1 MSVRRLPI
9 AMPLILLASFAL
21 SGSAEA
27 EEANAPAAQ
36 AADAIRLNFK
46 DAPLDAVLQH
56 LSEVAGISVVTDAPT
71 EGRITLISKQPISLD
86 GALALLDSALK
97 DKGYA
102 TVRMGQTLK
111 IVPLTEA
118 KKASIPVHSGSE
130 PEQITPSDQLITQV
144 IPLQSV
150 DAVKL
155 KDSLKALV
163 PDYADLSADASS
175 NALILT
181 DTAANVRRIVQIVS
195 ALDASK
201 ATVSEVKVF
210 ALKYAD
216 ATSAAKLINDVFDV
230 EKAATSS
237 QSRSRSP
244 FMMFRSGF
252 GRGDRPD
259 ASSQS
264 DQEQF
269 QPQRT
274 IAAAD
279 DRTNTVVVSGPS
291 ATLAVVE
298 GVIQELD
305 SNPADA
311 EDVLIYHLKNADATN
326 LATVLKTLFEEES
339 STAARR
345 TSGGAGSSSRG
356 GRSGFFGSRTAL
368 SAGATE
374 SLSDLAGQVRVVA
387 NADTNSLLL
396 MAAPKHFEK
405 LRLILTELDRPVPQV
420 LIKVLIAEVTHSDDV
435 DLGVELS
442 ALNMRAG
449 GATIEALT
457 NFGLSGETEG
467 FIMRSRA
474 SDFSATIRMLQEVG
488 KLDIL
493 SRPYVLASDN
503 KEATITVGNEVPFIT
518 NTRTTE
524 TGQTINTIQ
533 YQDIG
538 IILKVTPHINT
549 DGLVIMDVVP
559 EISSLTGQTVP
570 ISETVDAEVFAKRSA
585 SSRVAILDGETI
597 VIGGLMEDRK
607 TDSVSKIPILGSIPY
622 LGALFRRTVTDTS
635 KTELLIFLTP
645 HVATGAEALAGISR
659 REEQSAK
666 IAPTAVKPG
675 AFAEHMKAMRAAG
688 DTKDK
693 KAAESQTPKK

>member
-1 MSVRRLPI
+1 
-9 AMPLILLASFAL
+9 
-21 SGSAEA
+21 
-27 EEANAPAAQ
+27 
-36 AADAIRLNFK
+36 
-46 DAPLDAVLQH
+46 
-56 LSEVAGISVVTDAPT
+56 
-71 EGRITLISKQPISLD
+71 
-86 GALALLDSALK
+86 
-97 DKGYA
+97 
-102 TVRMGQTLK
+102 MGQTLK

-130 PEQITPSDQLITQV
+130 PEQIVPSDQLITQV

-150 DAVKL
+150 DAMKL

-195 ALDASK
+195 ALDANK
-201 ATVSEVKVF
+201 ATVNEVKVF

-216 ATSAAKLINDVFDV
+216 AKSAADLINEVFDI
-230 EKAATSS
+230 EEATTRS
-237 QSRSRSP
+237 QSRSRFP
-244 FMMFRSGF
+244 FSMMFR
-252 GRGDRPD
+252 GR
-259 ASSQS
+259 SSRGS
-264 DQEQF
+264 RGSPATGQEQF
-269 QPQRT
+269 QPQKT
-274 IAAAD
+274 TAAAD
-279 DRTNTVVVSGPS
+279 ERTNTVVVSGPS

-305 SNPADA
+305 SNPADE
-311 EDVLIYHLKNADATN
+311 EDVLIFHLKNADSAN
-326 LATVLKTLFEEES
+326 LETVLKTLFEEQDS
-339 STAARR
+339 SSGALR
-345 TSGGAGSSSRG
+345 TSSRGGSSSRS
-356 GRSGFFGSRTAL
+356 GRSGFSGSRTAL
-368 SAGATE
+368 SSSATA
-374 SLSDLAGQVRVVA
+374 SLSDLAGNVRVVA

-396 MAAPKHFEK
+396 MASPNHFEK
-405 LRLILTELDRPVPQV
+405 LKLILAELDRPVPQV
-420 LIKVLIAEVTHSDDV
+420 LIKVLIAEVTHDDDV

-457 NFGLSGETEG
+457 NFGLTGENDG
-467 FIMRSRA
+467 FIMTSRA

-533 YQDIG
+533 YEDIG

-549 DGLVIMDVVP
+549 EGLVIMDVVP

-622 LGALFRRTVTDTS
+622 LGALFRRTVTETS
-635 KTELLIFLTP
+635 KTELLIFITP

-659 REEQSAK
+659 REEQAAK

-675 AFAEHMKAMRAAG
+675 AFAEHMKVMRAAADERG
-688 DTKDK
+688 KKDK
-693 KAAESQTPKK
+693 KDDKAAESQAPKK